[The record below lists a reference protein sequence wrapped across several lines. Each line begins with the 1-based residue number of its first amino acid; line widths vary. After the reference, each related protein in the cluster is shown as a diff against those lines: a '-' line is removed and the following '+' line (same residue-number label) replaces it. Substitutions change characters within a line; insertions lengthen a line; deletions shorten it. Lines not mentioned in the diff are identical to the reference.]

1 MRIDAGL
8 AIRDLGIKDFVLY
21 GNPANETEF
30 LRMFKKIIGK
40 DQNKHAI
47 VSHDPNDFEVTWQQ
61 IEAKIAELQAAEPMR
76 LLRMQRNRLIQQ
88 TDWRAT
94 VDYPNPDKQA
104 WLDYRQALRDLP
116 ETADPQ
122 LDENGQLT
130 NIVWPEEPQ

>member
-1 MRIDAGL
+1 MNFREL
-8 AIRDLGIKDFVLY
+8 ALDILY
-21 GNPANETEF
+21 PQWRNNSINLTDES
-30 LRMFKKIIGK
+30 L
-40 DQNKHAI
+40 
-47 VSHDPNDFEVTWQQ
+47 
-61 IEAKIAELQAAEPMR
+61 IEAKIAELEAAEPLR
-76 LLRMQRNRLIQQ
+76 LLRQKRNQLLAV

-130 NIVWPEEPQ
+130 NVIWPTPPA

>member
-1 MRIDAGL
+1 MSYLSNALDNLRPNSVWHISVIDG
-8 AIRDLGIKDFVLY
+8 V
-21 GNPANETEF
+21 E
-30 LRMFKKIIGK
+30 KIIWK
-40 DQNKHAI
+40 NNTEAPSEEEIQ
-47 VSHDPNDFEVTWQQ
+47 
-61 IEAKIAELQAAEPMR
+61 AKIAELEAAEPLR
-76 LLRMQRNRLIQQ
+76 QLRIKRNQLLQQ

-116 ETADPQ
+116 ETAEPQ

>member
-1 MRIDAGL
+1 MIHKIDA
-8 AIRDLGIKDFVLY
+8 
-21 GNPANETEF
+21 
-30 LRMFKKIIGK
+30 II
-40 DQNKHAI
+40 
-47 VSHDPNDFEVTWQQ
+47 SLDPNAMVSCNENSGEVIWYSENKLKITEEEIQ
-61 IEAKIAELQAAEPMR
+61 AKIAELEAAEPLR
-76 LLRMQRNRLIQQ
+76 LLRIERDRLIQQ

-130 NIVWPEEPQ
+130 NVIWPTPPT

>member
-1 MRIDAGL
+1 MTDIVK
-8 AIRDLGIKDFVLY
+8 AIYALVPKASFGTSGGKIFWNDSR
-21 GNPANETEF
+21 PQPTEEE
-30 LRMFKKIIGK
+30 I
-40 DQNKHAI
+40 Q
-47 VSHDPNDFEVTWQQ
+47 
-61 IEAKIAELQAAEPMR
+61 AKIAELEAAEPLR
-76 LLRMQRNRLIQQ
+76 QLRIKRNQLLQQ

-130 NIVWPEEPQ
+130 NVIWPLSPEEQ